1 MEMDYTV
8 LCYLKKDNQYL
19 FMLRNKEKNDLNE
32 GKWIGIGGH
41 IERGETKEEALVR
54 EVKEET
60 GFTINS
66 FSYRGEI
73 LFINN
78 DYQEIMYIFTSD
90 DFTGEMIECDE
101 GELSW
106 IDKDKI
112 LDLNLWEGDRYFL
125 KPLLNS
131 DKMIKM
137 EMRYKDKQLVGVNGG
152 VVS

>member
-1 MEMDYTV
+1 MDYTV

>member
-41 IERGETKEEALVR
+41 IEPGETKEEALIR

-78 DYQEIMYIFTSD
+78 DYQEIMYVFTSD

-137 EMRYKDKQLVGVNGG
+137 EMRYKDKQLVGVKGG

>member
-1 MEMDYTV
+1 MDYTV

-41 IERGETKEEALVR
+41 IEPGETKEEALIR

-60 GFTINS
+60 GFTIKS

-78 DYQEIMYIFTSD
+78 DYQEIMYVFTSD
-90 DFTGEMIECDE
+90 DFIGEMIECDE

-137 EMRYKDKQLVGVNGG
+137 EMRYKDKQLIGVKGG